1 MYGTIIHSSINVCK
15 AFREVTT
22 QSVSE
27 PCFGVFEY
35 DFQFIKKCLQLLDQ
49 HLCQFVNVSPDLL
62 RSYFSIRHN
71 GCDDC
76 AATPWPHSFRNS
88 WWSGS
93 CLPHCLITSSPGQ
106 RWWRRDVHQVD
117 PVVTI
122 NLGLLLI
129 VGAHH
134 HGSMYLS
141 SIVRGRTHQTKCNLS
156 SVRAAHVLIVKLI
169 VACKYRTLCKL
180 AKC

>member
-1 MYGTIIHSSINVCK
+1 MSVKRFCM
-15 AFREVTT
+15 VTT

-62 RSYFSIRHN
+62 RSCFSIRHN

-76 AATPWPHSFRNS
+76 AATPWPHSFCNS
-88 WWSGS
+88 WWSRS

-106 RWWRRDVHQVD
+106 CLSYSNVQITHVICHLVVSELQVILFVESLLSTAPRSSLVLQKLLRRLFQVF
-117 PVVTI
+117 
-122 NLGLLLI
+122 
-129 VGAHH
+129 A
-134 HGSMYLS
+134 S
-141 SIVRGRTHQTKCNLS
+141 
-156 SVRAAHVLIVKLI
+156 
-169 VACKYRTLCKL
+169 
-180 AKC
+180 